1 MVSMTSRI
9 LAHAEAAA
17 KIAARGS
24 AMRSALTLAMLA
36 AWPALAIADDAPL
49 LLKRSEQLRD
59 WGLRKPSA
67 TEQSDKLP
75 VFVRGDRVRGRP
87 DLETAA
93 EGRAELR
100 SRSIVLK
107 ADRLEYDAPTDRAKA
122 TGQVR
127 VLRDGNLFTGSELE
141 LTTETFEGFLT
152 QSSYRLHRTG
162 GEGTAD
168 RIDFLGPN
176 ELAGRNAT
184 YSTCKPC
191 ANGSL
196 AWQILAGAVR
206 FDQVAD
212 EGEAKDARMMFLGRT
227 LMSAGSLGFPLS
239 DARRSGWLSPQLG
252 ADTLNGI
259 DVLMPYYWNI
269 APNRD
274 LTLTPRIASKRGF
287 ELGSEFRYLEPLY
300 RGDVRADVM
309 PQDALRRRARW
320 AVAARHSQSL
330 PGALGGN
337 AALNV
342 SLNRVSDDDYWKDS
356 PRGVSAL
363 TQRLLSSE
371 ALASWSAAN
380 GLVSGFARAQQWQT
394 LQDVASPIR
403 PPYGRLPQVVARMTQ
418 PNLGGFEL
426 SAEADATRFEAQRL
440 DPRFGLA
447 SFPNGTRVFTR
458 AGAGF
463 PIIQPGWY
471 VTPRLSIHATRYS
484 MDSPLAGPTGQT
496 PLPGATNEATRVL
509 PTATLDAGMFF
520 ERDASYF
527 GRAWRQTLE
536 PRLYYVNTP
545 FRQQTQLPLFDTGVA
560 DFNFASIFT
569 DNTFAGNDRIADAN
583 NLTLGLTSRLIDPS
597 SGVEGLRVGLA
608 QRYRFRQQRVTLDP
622 NEPPISERFSDTL
635 AGATVGLV
643 PHWLGEGIV
652 QYNARDDRFE
662 RISTGVR
669 YNPTPY
675 RTLSVAYR
683 YSRSL
688 SNSIDVGWQWPLTGG
703 PDELLPRGQGLG
715 ADRLYTVGRVNYS
728 RVDRRITNALIG
740 FEYDA
745 GCWLGRVVLERVS
758 LSPTSANQR
767 IMFQLEF
774 VGFSRVG
781 INPLSTLRRNV
792 PRYQM
797 LRETLPD
804 GVSRYSNY
812 E

>member
-1 MVSMTSRI
+1 MTSRI

-17 KIAARGS
+17 TKAARWRM
-24 AMRSALTLAMLA
+24 MRT
-36 AWPALAIADDAPL
+36 ALATALVGVWSSHAVADEAPL
-49 LLKRSEQLRD
+49 LLKRSAQLRD
-59 WGLRKPSA
+59 WGLQKPNAS
-67 TEQSDKLP
+67 EQADKLP

-87 DLETAA
+87 DLETVA
-93 EGRAELR
+93 EGQAELR
-100 SRSIVLK
+100 SRSVVLK

-127 VLRDGNLFTGSELE
+127 VLRDGNLFTGTELE

-152 QSSYRLHRTG
+152 QSRYRLHRTG

-168 RIDFLGPN
+168 RIEFLGPS
-176 ELAGRNAT
+176 ELAGRNIT

-191 ANGSL
+191 SNGSL
-196 AWQILAGAVR
+196 AWQLLAGAVR
-206 FDQVAD
+206 FDQAAD
-212 EGEAKDARMMFLGRT
+212 EGEAQDARLMFQGRT
-227 LMSAGSLGFPLS
+227 LLSAGSLGFPLS
-239 DARRSGWLSPQLG
+239 DARRSGWLSPQVG
-252 ADTLNGI
+252 VDTLNGV

-274 LTLTPRIASKRGF
+274 LTLTPRVASKRGL

-300 RGDVRADVM
+300 RGDIRADLM
-309 PQDALRRRARW
+309 PWDTLRSRSRW
-320 AVAARHSQSL
+320 AVATRHSQSF
-330 PGALGGN
+330 PGLLGGN
-337 AALNV
+337 GAASV

-363 TQRLLSSE
+363 TQRLLSNE
-371 ALASWSAAN
+371 ALVSWASGN
-380 GLVSGFARAQQWQT
+380 GLVTGFARAQQWQT
-394 LQDVASPIR
+394 LQDITSPIR
-403 PPYGRLPQVVARMTQ
+403 PPYGRLPQVFARVSQ

-426 SAEADATRFEAQRL
+426 SAEADVTRFEAQRI

-447 SFPNGTRVFTR
+447 SFPNGTRAYTR
-458 AGAGF
+458 AGLGF
-463 PIIQPGWY
+463 PVIQPGWY
-471 VTPRLSIHATRYS
+471 LSPRLSLHATRYS
-484 MDSPLAGPTGQT
+484 MDTRIGGPTGQT
-496 PLPGATNEATRVL
+496 PLPGATNEATRVV
-509 PTATLDAGMFF
+509 PTGTVDAGMFF
-520 ERDASYF
+520 ERDAIYF
-527 GRAWRQTLE
+527 GRSWRQTLE
-536 PRLYYVNTP
+536 PRLFYVNTP
-545 FRQQTQLPLFDTGVA
+545 FRQQTQLPLFDTGIA
-560 DFNFASIFT
+560 DFNFASIFS

-583 NLTLGLTSRLIDPS
+583 NLTLGVTSRLIDPS

-608 QRYRFRQQRVTLDP
+608 QRYRFRQQRVTLNP
-622 NEPPISERFSDTL
+622 NEPPVSERFSDTL
-635 AGATVGLV
+635 AGATVGLI
-643 PHWLGEGIV
+643 PSWLIDSVV
-652 QYNARDDRFE
+652 QFNARDDRFE

-703 PDELLPRGQGLG
+703 PDEVLPRGQGLG
-715 ADRLYTVGRVNYS
+715 ADRLYTVGRINYS
-728 RVDRRITNALIG
+728 RADRRITNALVG

-781 INPLSTLRRNV
+781 TNPLSALRRNV